1 MQDDTNADAGFP
13 VTTPV
18 LPAEAPTA
26 EDGDPSSTGTPAH
39 IVRIAPYTL
48 CGLSP
53 IVQYDT
59 HLKIE
64 THGERMR

>member
-1 MQDDTNADAGFP
+1 
-13 VTTPV
+13 
-18 LPAEAPTA
+18 LPAAAPDKD
-26 EDGDPSSTGTPAH
+26 EDDDEHGDRSNTGTPDH

-59 HLKIE
+59 HLE
-64 THGERMR
+64 TETQTMNESIPDSFH